1 MRKYFLS
8 APLIIFF
15 CMMLVF
21 FYFLIIKRDPS
32 ELPSVLINQ
41 KAPTFKTTTL
51 FDNKPFIFEEESG
64 QQTVIVNFFATWC
77 IPCREEHPYISK
89 LSKEKNIAVIG
100 VNYKDNPQ
108 EAIQWLN
115 ELGNPYSKVAVDS
128 NGRIGLD
135 WGVYGLPETFIVNEN
150 NIIIYKQ
157 VGPITNDKY
166 DDFYMQIEDSLK

>member
-1 MRKYFLS
+1 
-8 APLIIFF
+8 
-15 CMMLVF
+15 MLVF

-51 FDNKPFIFEEESG
+51 FDNKPFTFEEESG
-64 QQTVIVNFFATWC
+64 QKVIIVNFFATWC
-77 IPCREEHPYISK
+77 IPCRKEHPYINK
-89 LSKEKNIAVIG
+89 LSKEKNITVIG

-115 ELGNPYSKVAVDS
+115 ELGNPYSKVAVDP
-128 NGRIGLD
+128 NGLIGME

-150 NIIIYKQ
+150 NIILYKQ

-166 DDFYMQIEDSLK
+166 DDFYMHLEDSLK